1 MDSPALKKSKDD
13 AKYLPNKI
21 ATKENAA
28 RVDASPPVFQ
38 LLEAVHTATEPAK
51 GDCVVYWM
59 RMEDMRIRDNRAL
72 AHASA
77 QAQKDGVPLLA
88 LFVLSPQDYA
98 AHDRGARRI
107 DFTLRILENIKS
119 ELAKL
124 DIPLYT
130 TSHSPR
136 TKIPSFIHDLL
147 LQWNASHLFG
157 NIEYEVDELRRDL
170 ALCQIAKKHGKVA
183 CLFGHDKCIMPPGDV
198 RTKDGRGYTVY
209 SPFLRS
215 WAPLLEK
222 ASSHHLDELPLPKAN
237 NPSVR
242 QHPVFAAL
250 FKIEVP
256 REVTGFSLGP
266 EERERISTFW
276 HAEEQAAH
284 EMLRRFLSTA
294 ARPTQFGAVDPLTHG
309 AQDVDPTKKSRLA
322 KYGDARDRMDADTTS
337 RLSPYLSAG
346 VISARAC
353 VREALKASGKKK
365 LDVSRD
371 TGVGRWIQELA
382 WRDFY
387 THIVALFP
395 RVSMGRPFQEKYA
408 GVRWET
414 NPEHL
419 QAWKDGRTG
428 VPIVDA
434 AMRQANTMGWMHNR
448 ARMIA
453 AMYLVK
459 DLMID
464 WRLGEQYFMEVLIDG
479 DLASNNGGW
488 QWSASTGVDPAP
500 YFRIFNPYTQ
510 SLKTDPGGEYIRHFV
525 SELAK
530 VRGAE
535 VHNPPPALADRLG
548 YPRSLVD
555 HKEARNRAI
564 RRYKNI
570 GEE

>member
-1 MDSPALKKSKDD
+1 
-13 AKYLPNKI
+13 
-21 ATKENAA
+21 
-28 RVDASPPVFQ
+28 
-38 LLEAVHTATEPAK
+38 
-51 GDCVVYWM
+51 
-59 RMEDMRIRDNRAL
+59 
-72 AHASA
+72 
-77 QAQKDGVPLLA
+77 
-88 LFVLSPQDYA
+88 
-98 AHDRGARRI
+98 
-107 DFTLRILENIKS
+107 
-119 ELAKL
+119 
-124 DIPLYT
+124 
-130 TSHSPR
+130 
-136 TKIPSFIHDLL
+136 
-147 LQWNASHLFG
+147 
-157 NIEYEVDELRRDL
+157 
-170 ALCQIAKKHGKVA
+170 
-183 CLFGHDKCIMPPGDV
+183 
-198 RTKDGRGYTVY
+198 
-209 SPFLRS
+209 
-215 WAPLLEK
+215 
-222 ASSHHLDELPLPKAN
+222 
-237 NPSVR
+237 
-242 QHPVFAAL
+242 
-250 FKIEVP
+250 
-256 REVTGFSLGP
+256 
-266 EERERISTFW
+266 
-276 HAEEQAAH
+276 
-284 EMLRRFLSTA
+284 MLRRFLSTA
-294 ARPTQFGAVDPLTHG
+294 ARTTQFGAVDPLTDG

-414 NPEHL
+414 NPAHL

-510 SLKTDPGGEYIRHFV
+510 SLKVGGPFR
-525 SELAK
+525 S
-530 VRGAE
+530 VRS
-535 VHNPPPALADRLG
+535 ALLQ
-548 YPRSLVD
+548 S
-555 HKEARNRAI
+555 
-564 RRYKNI
+564 
-570 GEE
+570 